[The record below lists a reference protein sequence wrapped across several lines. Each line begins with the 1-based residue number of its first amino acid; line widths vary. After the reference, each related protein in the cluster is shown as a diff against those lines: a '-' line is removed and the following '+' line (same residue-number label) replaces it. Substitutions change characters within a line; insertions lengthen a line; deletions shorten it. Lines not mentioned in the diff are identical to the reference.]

1 MHPSSLSS
9 IPFPFPI
16 FFLLFLLLP
25 FLPPSHSYPHP
36 LPLSTTPQTS
46 PRSPPQDRNPTSSIL
61 HTLNLFSSAVDTHNY
76 TLFSSIFASDAHAD
90 FDDGKGELVGLE
102 GITRALAEGLRGKRS
117 WHGLSTQVVDFDY
130 GDDGAGDGDGDG
142 DGAMAVRA
150 RASSYL
156 QGTFFGMGNLTG
168 QIVTTYGRYV
178 VAFFLYSF
186 LCYVMLCSCLV
197 WSVEKDQKQ
206 APPERELLQLVSCGD
221 RCNSLAR
228 EERKPAT

>member
-1 MHPSSLSS
+1 M
-9 IPFPFPI
+9 
-16 FFLLFLLLP
+16 
-25 FLPPSHSYPHP
+25 
-36 LPLSTTPQTS
+36 
-46 PRSPPQDRNPTSSIL
+46 
-61 HTLNLFSSAVDTHNY
+61 
-76 TLFSSIFASDAHAD
+76 
-90 FDDGKGELVGLE
+90 GLE

-186 LCYVMLCSCLV
+186 LCYVMLCYVHV
-197 WSVEKDQKQ
+197 WSGLWRKTRNRLPQSASCCNWFLAGTDVTHSHAKKENLRLEFTN
-206 APPERELLQLVSCGD
+206 PPLITLCADISTR
-221 RCNSLAR
+221 
-228 EERKPAT
+228 